1 MTEKELLTKK
11 FILVDMNDAQIS
23 TEDRPII
30 GTQALATCIGVLL
43 YNEEKKV
50 AIVAHVSS
58 EPMRAIDKIFNLIIE
73 NKLYSTKFKYKIIT
87 GCYDEHYQVKELLE
101 EYFNDFIPFGENEIL
116 HSDIQIDEQT
126 TSKQFAFDASTGKF
140 VTDRVFFGRDYY
152 MINPISYN
160 DESTRS
166 KHR

>member
-50 AIVAHVSS
+50 A
-58 EPMRAIDKIFNLIIE
+58 KIIE
-73 NKLYSTKFKYKIIT
+73 ELTMFFFTVGADEIETKIQRQHHVDIIWISSNYNPEYK
-87 GCYDEHYQVKELLE
+87 DELSYLE
-101 EYFNDFIPFGENEIL
+101 EYLTKEE
-116 HSDIQIDEQT
+116 
-126 TSKQFAFDASTGKF
+126 
-140 VTDRVFFGRDYY
+140 
-152 MINPISYN
+152 
-160 DESTRS
+160 
-166 KHR
+166 